1 LTEDART
8 GTKRWVVVVCLAPSR
23 GSSRSSIWS
32 RSGCS
37 CRASRRAGHRRQT
50 ANVKASRKS
59 FGGAVLATGPQHPSL
74 RSNVWATVLPVRRVS
89 ALPGHGCRGRG
100 RLSSA
105 ALLLL
110 CLRRSLAGKGA
121 RLTERRAHDL
131 DQVARL
137 GDFSLTM

>member
-1 LTEDART
+1 MRGPALSGGLWWSA
-8 GTKRWVVVVCLAPSR
+8 SR
-23 GSSRSSIWS
+23 
-32 RSGCS
+32 
-37 CRASRRAGHRRQT
+37 RRAGHR
-50 ANVKASRKS
+50 AHP
-59 FGGAVLATGPQHPSL
+59 FGAALDAAVAHLVGLATGVRPPTLGRHESPSAEPFWPQHPSL